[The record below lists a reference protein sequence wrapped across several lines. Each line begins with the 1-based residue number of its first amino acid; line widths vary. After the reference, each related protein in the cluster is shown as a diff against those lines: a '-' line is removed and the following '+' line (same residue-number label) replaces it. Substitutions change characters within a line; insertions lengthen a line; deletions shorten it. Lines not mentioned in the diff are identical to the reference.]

1 MKLYVT
7 HDIRLGI
14 LDKENVPFLCLMNK
28 DLKTTQLFVP
38 IKEIQE
44 HSEHFYRIPYVR
56 FSNLRKR
63 LSNRKSNR
71 KTRRR
76 ASAMREHG
84 GRSRRSRRKPRRPVS
99 GIGLSA

>member
-44 HSEHFYRIPYVR
+44 HSEHFYRIP
-56 FSNLRKR
+56 
-63 LSNRKSNR
+63 
-71 KTRRR
+71 
-76 ASAMREHG
+76 
-84 GRSRRSRRKPRRPVS
+84 
-99 GIGLSA
+99 

>member
-56 FSNLRKR
+56 FFNPSE
-63 LSNRKSNR
+63 
-71 KTRRR
+71 TTV
-76 ASAMREHG
+76 APE
-84 GRSRRSRRKPRRPVS
+84 
-99 GIGLSA
+99 I

>member
-28 DLKTTQLFVP
+28 FTEFYTTV
-38 IKEIQE
+38 
-44 HSEHFYRIPYVR
+44 

-71 KTRRR
+71 KTHRC

>member
-28 DLKTTQLFVP
+28 
-38 IKEIQE
+38 EIQE

-56 FSNLRKR
+56 FF
-63 LSNRKSNR
+63 
-71 KTRRR
+71 
-76 ASAMREHG
+76 
-84 GRSRRSRRKPRRPVS
+84 KPAETTVEPE
-99 GIGLSA
+99 I

>member
-7 HDIRLGI
+7 HNIRLGI

-56 FSNLRKR
+56 FF
-63 LSNRKSNR
+63 
-71 KTRRR
+71 
-76 ASAMREHG
+76 
-84 GRSRRSRRKPRRPVS
+84 KPAETTVEPE
-99 GIGLSA
+99 I